1 MTHYSVRRKEWMGR
15 WNPEHKCV
23 EAPVVSCVT
32 LAELVLGTLHRQLP
46 CSHPVVCIGYDGYIE
61 PGRA

>member
-32 LAELVLGTLHRQLP
+32 LAELVFGHTSSPASVLA
-46 CSHPVVCIGYDGYIE
+46 
-61 PGRA
+61 PGRLHWLRWVH